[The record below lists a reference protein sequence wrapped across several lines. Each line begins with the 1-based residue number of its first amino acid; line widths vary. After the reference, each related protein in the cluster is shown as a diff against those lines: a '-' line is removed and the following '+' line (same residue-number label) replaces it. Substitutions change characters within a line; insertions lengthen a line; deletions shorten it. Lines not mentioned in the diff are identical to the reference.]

1 VLRTRAVSRTRV
13 IVTLLVVQAMF
24 GTLPLTGQTVMRWIP
39 PIGAAS
45 LRAVGAALVFALVA
59 GRQLATISLRDVP
72 RLVLFTF
79 LAIVGNQLLFLEGL
93 SRTTQIN
100 AAVLIT
106 TIPVF
111 TVAFALALRRERAS
125 GLKLAGIAVGLAGAL
140 LLARIEQFTLADRE
154 VVGDLLVI
162 ANCSLWSLYLVLARP
177 VLQRIPP
184 LVLTA
189 WLFLLGALIVAP
201 FGLPSVVDGMADAPP
216 EAWAAAGWMVV
227 GPTIVAYLLNFQ
239 ALRDAESS
247 HVAVFTYLQPV
258 VAGVLAWFFADETL
272 RPRTAVAAAL
282 IFTGVALV
290 QWAAKRRAPI
300 DATATPRT
308 GDRRPDVG

>member
-1 VLRTRAVSRTRV
+1 VLRSRGVSRSRV
-13 IVTLLVVQAMF
+13 VVTLLVVQAMF
-24 GTLPLTGQTVMRWIP
+24 GTLPLTGQTVLRWIP

-59 GRQLATISLRDVP
+59 GRRLAAVRLRDLP
-72 RLVLFTF
+72 QLVLFAF
-79 LAIVGNQLLFLEGL
+79 LAIIGNQLLFLEGL

-125 GLKLAGIAVGLAGAL
+125 GLKLAGIAVGLTGAL
-140 LLARIEQFTLADRE
+140 LLARIEQFRLADRE

-189 WLFLLGALIVAP
+189 WLFLLGALVTAP
-201 FGLPSVVDGMADAPP
+201 LGLPSAIDGLADAPP
-216 EAWAAAGWMVV
+216 EVWAAAAWMVV

-247 HVAVFTYLQPV
+247 QVAVFTYLQPV
-258 VAGVLAWFFADETL
+258 VAGALAWGVADETL
-272 RPRTAVAAAL
+272 RPRTLAAAAL
-282 IFTGVALV
+282 IFAGVALV
-290 QWAAKRRAPI
+290 QRAATRAP
-300 DATATPRT
+300 AART
-308 GDRRPDVG
+308 GNAPG